1 MAKMTSGFFR
11 VGRVAGASLLVL
23 SGLLPLPA
31 GAQWVLVARRVVG
44 RVEQVTQQQNAPT
57 GQASPQQVTQV
68 ATVVLDAPADRV
80 YQVATNTANNN
91 QNVTVV
97 SNDPSTMTIKLNEA
111 DQSATLKVT
120 VLNKNVSQLMIVGS
134 APAGENPQ
142 TTRIVNAVLR
152 LCGDLGK
159 TCQINN

>member
-1 MAKMTSGFFR
+1 
-11 VGRVAGASLLVL
+11 
-23 SGLLPLPA
+23 
-31 GAQWVLVARRVVG
+31 VLVARRVVG